1 MFFLIYLAL
10 FAVGLVAM
18 ALAFNFTSPNSHY
31 VNYFIKEDCLVEN
44 LTVFFFF
51 AAFAL
56 AVFLLFKYK
65 KEKIILGGISIFSL
79 VCFSDEIS
87 FLEKFFLRTKY
98 EILGIKIDA
107 AHDFLEVGKAYFI
120 EEQLSLNS
128 MFMEFIPL
136 LSFLIVVLIIVIF
149 WDFFKKVF
157 WGKIG
162 PFFWSCFVLAIFAS
176 LIDMR
181 FLYEKIHISN
191 KALVALEEYS
201 EMAISMALF
210 FLCLQFFWNFRKEK
224 IEAEK
229 K

>member
-1 MFFLIYLAL
+1 MFF
-10 FAVGLVAM
+10 VGLIAM
-18 ALAFNFTSPNSHY
+18 AISFHFSSSHY
-31 VNYFIKEDCLVEN
+31 INYFIKEDHLIEN
-44 LTVFFFF
+44 LTMLFFLGT
-51 AAFAL
+51 AVL
-56 AVFLLFKYK
+56 AVFILLKYK
-65 KEKIILGGISIFSL
+65 KEKLILSSLFIFSS
-79 VCFSDEIS
+79 VCFIDEMS
-87 FLEKFFLRTKY
+87 FLEKFFLRTEY

-107 AHDFLEVGKAYFI
+107 AHDFLEVGKVYFI

-162 PFFWSCFVLAIFAS
+162 PFFWSSFALAIFTS

-181 FLYEKIHISN
+181 FLFDKTSLSRN
-191 KALVALEEYS
+191 AMGALEEYS
-201 EMAISMALF
+201 EMAIGMALF
-210 FLCLQFFWNFRKEK
+210 FLCLQFFRDFRKEK
-224 IEAEK
+224 IEAGK